1 MEKRTSAFARIFA
14 AIALAGAVV
23 VVIVA
28 ISSSLGDSDS
38 STKSRGGNGG
48 GHPHRSGPKTT
59 AKTYV
64 VKSGDTLVAIAHRTG
79 VPVAHILAL
88 NPEVD
93 PQILI
98 AGETLKLRYE
108 RANRHGDLRVFESG
122 AIGARNPMLSRRSL
136 GAALGAVLL
145 AMLCLSGPAVA
156 AARPHPEAKA
166 WTLIDARTGA
176 VSPPTPPP
184 GSCRSPAPPS

>member
-14 AIALAGAVV
+14 AVALAGAVV

-48 GHPHRSGPKTT
+48 QSHKSNPKTT

-64 VKSGDTLVAIAHRTG
+64 VKSGDTLVSISHRTG
-79 VPVAHILAL
+79 VPVGHILAL
-88 NPEVD
+88 NPDVD

-98 AGETLKLRYE
+98 AGQTLQLR
-108 RANRHGDLRVFESG
+108 
-122 AIGARNPMLSRRSL
+122 
-136 GAALGAVLL
+136 
-145 AMLCLSGPAVA
+145 
-156 AARPHPEAKA
+156 
-166 WTLIDARTGA
+166 
-176 VSPPTPPP
+176 
-184 GSCRSPAPPS
+184 